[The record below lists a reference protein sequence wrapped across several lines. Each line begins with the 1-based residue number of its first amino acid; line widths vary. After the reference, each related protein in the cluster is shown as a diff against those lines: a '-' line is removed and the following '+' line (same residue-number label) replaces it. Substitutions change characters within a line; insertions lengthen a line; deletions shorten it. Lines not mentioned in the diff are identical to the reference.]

1 MYLAPPKLYATGEG
15 KASWTSRAQLS
26 LAVK

>member
-1 MYLAPPKLYATGEG
+1 MILAPPKLYATGEG
-15 KASWTSRAQLS
+15 NASWRSRAELS